1 MNADPLAPLM
11 FAVLFLLLFVGYP
24 VAFVLGGVALIF
36 GALALWAD
44 AVTEAYLLLLPER
57 GAGIAHFA
65 KERLPREPRPAI
77 QALLQQ
83 LSS

>member
-24 VAFVLGGVALIF
+24 VAFVLGGVALVF
-36 GALALWAD
+36 GVLALWAD

-57 GAGIAHFA
+57 VFGIMANQV
-65 KERLPREPRPAI
+65 LLAI
-77 QALLQQ
+77 PFFVGLTP
-83 LSS
+83 